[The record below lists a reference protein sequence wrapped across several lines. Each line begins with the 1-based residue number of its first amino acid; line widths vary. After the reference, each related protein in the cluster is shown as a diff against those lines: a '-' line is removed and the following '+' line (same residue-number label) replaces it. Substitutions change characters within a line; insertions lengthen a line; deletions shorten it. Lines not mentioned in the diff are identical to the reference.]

1 MKTKVYKSLSVSERY
16 SVDQINEQRTLRVM
30 SALKEISE
38 LGDDVQKNHTPL
50 EICEMILSKVDL
62 NKAKSILVLYN
73 IELIF
78 ALKKAK
84 YEGKITFLTSS
95 IKKVELVQ
103 KMNYN
108 VKIEYIDKEE
118 NPLYHLE
125 MNFPKNFD
133 IVLSNPPYSDQLHL
147 KFFVRCIEI
156 AKDKV
161 VFVHPSTPY
170 IDQKGVTPIYTEIKD
185 LIKNK
190 IEYLSIFNGNP
201 DFDIRLKYPC
211 SIIVVDKNK
220 NNPEFIFDDQ
230 LNYKKPIKIDKIE
243 NISIFGNDLRFFSFK
258 HKILSKL
265 GETGNLHNRSTLGDK
280 TANGNYM
287 VTYSPIAGSTEDK
300 DKEKRFTKS
309 NYFIIAGRPHLEV
322 LSPEAERKGITWYFD
337 TEEEA
342 KNFIEYTKLDSV
354 RACVAITKISAN
366 LHRGE
371 LRTVPYLNF
380 KEKWTE
386 DKFNSFFSISDEEK
400 GFIKEIIEPFY

>member
-1 MKTKVYKSLSVSERY
+1 MSKINKKNAEIHSNAILETPNLIVLWMISLIPDSYFISDKTTFFDPACGR
-16 SVDQINEQRTLRVM
+16 
-30 SALKEISE
+30 
-38 LGDDVQKNHTPL
+38 G
-50 EICEMILSKVDL
+50 
-62 NKAKSILVLYN
+62 
-73 IELIF
+73 
-78 ALKKAK
+78 
-84 YEGKITFLTSS
+84 TFLKYIYFKLRQNGHGHQNAISRIFGVDKYSPANETSDIFPNI
-95 IKKVELVQ
+95 IKKDFL
-103 KMNYN
+103 KM
-108 VKIEYIDKEE
+108 DFPSSWPKE
-118 NPLYHLE
+118 
-125 MNFPKNFD
+125 FD
-133 IVLSNPPYSDQLHL
+133 VVLSNPPYSDQLHL

-170 IDQKGVTPIYTEIKD
+170 IDKKGVTPIYTEIKD

-201 DFDIRLKYPC
+201 DFGIRLKYPC

-258 HKILSKL
+258 HKILSKI

-322 LSPEAERKGITWYFD
+322 LSPEAERRGITWYFD

-342 KNFIEYTKLDSV
+342 KNFIEYTKLDPV